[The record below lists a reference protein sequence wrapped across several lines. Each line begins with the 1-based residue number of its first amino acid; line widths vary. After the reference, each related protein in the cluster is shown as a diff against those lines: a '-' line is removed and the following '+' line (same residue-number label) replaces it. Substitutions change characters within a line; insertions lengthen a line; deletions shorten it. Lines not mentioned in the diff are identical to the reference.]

1 MLYVRLFLAYMVDEN
16 ILNISWNL
24 MLYVRLFLVYMVDEN
39 ILNITYLKSY
49 VVCEAVL
56 SVYGWWKHS

>member
-1 MLYVRLFLAYMVDEN
+1 
-16 ILNISWNL
+16 

-49 VVCEAVL
+49 VVCEAV
-56 SVYGWWKHS
+56 YGWCPS

>member
-1 MLYVRLFLAYMVDEN
+1 MYVRFLVYMVDEN

-39 ILNITYLKSY
+39 ILNITYLKCD

>member
-1 MLYVRLFLAYMVDEN
+1 MLYVRLFLVYMVDEN

-39 ILNITYLKSY
+39 ILNITYLKSD
-49 VVCEAVL
+49 VCEVL

>member
-1 MLYVRLFLAYMVDEN
+1 MLYVRLFLVYMVDEN

-39 ILNITYLKSY
+39 ILNITYLKSE
-49 VVCEAVL
+49 VVL

>member
-16 ILNISWNL
+16 ILNI
-24 MLYVRLFLVYMVDEN
+24 
-39 ILNITYLKSY
+39 TYLKSD
-49 VVCEAVL
+49 VVCEAAL